1 MGTLGGNG
9 LVLLLVVVVWWLLF
23 GGCCVWWLLFGGVV
37 VWWLLFGDARDAHLC
52 NLGEIQL
59 QGTEMEVLL
68 GTYLQCEARLRTS
81 DMRAVKSVCH
91 QSTKD
96 IH

>member
-1 MGTLGGNG
+1 M
-9 LVLLLVVVVWWLLF
+9 VVVWWLLF
-23 GGCCVWWLLFGGVV
+23 GGCCLVVV
-37 VWWLLFGDARDAHLC
+37 VWLVVVWLLLFGDARDAHLC

-59 QGTEMEVLL
+59 QGAEMEVLL
-68 GTYLQCEARLRTS
+68 GTHLQCEARLRTS